1 VSSIL
6 SVRGLR
12 FAYPGGAEALR
23 GVDLELHPGEVFAVV
38 GPNGAGKTTL
48 FRVLNMFYRPSAGR
62 VEYRFRTARDG
73 SQLSLRRRMAMV
85 FQDPVLLNASVW
97 ENVAY
102 GLFLREPL
110 PGRLR
115 VRLHRLG
122 RKFHLPLPATEL
134 EARVERA
141 LGEVGLSGFTSKH
154 ARALSRGE
162 AQRVALA
169 RALAVEPELLFLDE
183 PTANLD
189 PPSALLI
196 EEVIRRANRR
206 GTTVLLASHNIGQV
220 RRLADRAALLVEG
233 RIVDSGPVEELFQA
247 PASGFIKEFVG
258 EELLS

>member
-1 VSSIL
+1 MSSIL
-6 SVRGLR
+6 SAHGLR
-12 FAYPGGAEALR
+12 FVYPGGVEALR
-23 GVDLELHPGEVFAVV
+23 GVDLEIHAGEVFAVI

-62 VEYRFRTARDG
+62 VEYRFQTARDG
-73 SQLSLRRRMAMV
+73 SELSLRRRMAMV

-102 GLFLREPL
+102 GLFLRESF

-122 RKFHLPLPATEL
+122 RKFRLSLPATEL

-141 LGEVGLSGFTSKH
+141 LEEVGLSGFGGKH

-196 EEVIRRANRR
+196 EEVIRTANRR

-233 RIVDSGPVEELFQA
+233 RIVESGPVGELFR
-247 PASGFIKEFVG
+247 PPGSGFIREFVG
-258 EELLS
+258 EELLT

>member
-1 VSSIL
+1 MSVIL
-6 SVRGLR
+6 SVHGLR
-12 FAYPGGAEALR
+12 FAYPRGPEALR
-23 GVDLELHPGEVFAVV
+23 GVDLEIRAGEVFAVI

-48 FRVLNMFYRPSAGR
+48 FRVLTMFYRPSAGE
-62 VEYRFRTARDG
+62 VEYRFRTASDG
-73 SQLSLRRRMAMV
+73 SELGLRRRMAMV

-115 VRLHRLG
+115 VRLGHLARRL
-122 RKFHLPLPATEL
+122 RLAVPPSKL

-141 LGEVGLSGFTSKH
+141 LEEVGLSGFAGKH

-169 RALAVEPELLFLDE
+169 RALAVEPELLLLDE

-189 PPSALLI
+189 PPNVLLI

-206 GTTVLLASHNIGQV
+206 GATVLLASHNIGQV

-233 RIVDSGPVEELFQA
+233 RIVESGPVEELFRA
-247 PASGFIKEFVG
+247 PGSGSVREFVG
-258 EELLS
+258 EELLT